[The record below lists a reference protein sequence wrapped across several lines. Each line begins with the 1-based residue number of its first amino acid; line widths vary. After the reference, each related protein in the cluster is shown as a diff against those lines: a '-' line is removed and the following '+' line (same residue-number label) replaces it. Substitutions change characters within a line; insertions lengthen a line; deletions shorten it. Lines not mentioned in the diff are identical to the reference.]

1 MLVQILLSQLC
12 GFAESYL
19 DIKLLF
25 CALFLL
31 TFYINLW
38 EGTVLQIVQLL
49 STTYVDNLDIVA
61 GMYLQQT
68 EIFHNGNLTRKA
80 CRHIDHL

>member
-12 GFAESYL
+12 GFAESCL

-38 EGTVLQIVQLL
+38 EGTVLQIR
-49 STTYVDNLDIVA
+49 STTFCNLRRQPGYRRWYVFTA
-61 GMYLQQT
+61 
-68 EIFHNGNLTRKA
+68 TRNFP
-80 CRHIDHL
+80 